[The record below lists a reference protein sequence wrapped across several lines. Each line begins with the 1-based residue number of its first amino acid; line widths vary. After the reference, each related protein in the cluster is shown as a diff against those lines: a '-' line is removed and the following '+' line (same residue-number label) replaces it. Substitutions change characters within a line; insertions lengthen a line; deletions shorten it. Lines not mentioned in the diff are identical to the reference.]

1 MKIPAKNPEITYDV
15 DGNMRIT
22 FTTPYK
28 LEDIAGELDE
38 LRDKDIDL
46 TIERH
51 RKKRSLDANA
61 YCWVLIGRLAEK
73 MRISR
78 ETIYREAIRDIGGN
92 YYTICAKDQNEADGI
107 CENWSRNGIGWVA
120 EQFESKIEGCVN
132 VILYKGSSVYDTAQ
146 MSRLID
152 RIIDDCKD
160 QHIDTK
166 PPEEIEALAKSWGV
180 E

>member
-92 YYTICAKDQNEADGI
+92 YYTICAKDQNEA
-107 CENWSRNGIGWVA
+107 
-120 EQFESKIEGCVN
+120 
-132 VILYKGSSVYDTAQ
+132 SVYDTAQ

-152 RIIDDCKD
+152 RITDDCKD

-166 PPEEIEALAKSWGV
+166 PPEEIEALVKAWGV
-180 E
+180 K

>member
-1 MKIPAKNPEITYDV
+1 MKIPAKNPEITYDM

-61 YCWVLIGRLAEK
+61 YCWTLIGKLAAKLRMPPE
-73 MRISR
+73 
-78 ETIYREAIRDIGGN
+78 EVYRDAIRDIGGN
-92 YYTICAKDQNEADGI
+92 YTII
-107 CENWSRNGIGWVA
+107 CVREQDAGKVAEWWRYKGIGWLA
-120 EQFESKIEGCVN
+120 DPMESKIGGCANLMLHV
-132 VILYKGSSVYDTAQ
+132 GSSKYDTMQ
-146 MSRLID
+146 MSLLID
-152 RIIDDCKD
+152 RIAQDCKD
-160 QHIDTK
+160 QGIATR
-166 PPEEIEALAKSWGV
+166 PQSEIEALAKSWGV

>member
-1 MKIPAKNPEITYDV
+1 MKMLTKTPEIAFDIE
-15 DGNMRIT
+15 GNTKLT
-22 FTTPYK
+22 FTVAARREAVIEA
-28 LEDIAGELDE
+28 LGELNG
-38 LRDKDIDL
+38 KDIDL

-73 MRISR
+73 MCISR

-107 CENWSRNGIGWVA
+107 CENWSRNGIGWVT

-166 PPEEIEALAKSWGV
+166 PPEEIEALVKAWGV
-180 E
+180 K